1 MNRTRDRREGIC
13 CDCLMTNYMKAPNE
27 NWEHIADAARTAME
41 RMSTTKNEKRA
52 RKQTERK
59 YYSAE
64 RERRHSSAQR
74 VREK

>member
-1 MNRTRDRREGIC
+1 MNFAYEPIRRFPRNGR
-13 CDCLMTNYMKAPNE
+13 ME
-27 NWEHIADAARTAME
+27 NSSGKNSTWEHIADVARTAME

-64 RERRHSSAQR
+64 RERRHSSHNP